1 MVLYIDVYFLEN
13 FIFDF
18 LLVLLSERLAG
29 ERARLLRCALAA
41 LAGAAYA
48 VLVIIKPAAGS
59 IFLRIPVLALMAL
72 AAGRFY
78 SAKAFLKRCLIFFIT
93 FSSSGGA
100 AYALALL
107 SGGSALNGF
116 IYFDRPIFY
125 ALAGIGITAVTVIF
139 AGTKMRRRSEIIEL
153 SVLKD
158 GKVYHLTAIYDSGN
172 RARDPVTGLDII
184 VAEDIFTEEIHTSS
198 RKMKIHTASG
208 EGELLLFVPD
218 RLAVNDSG
226 ALFTYDAAIGIT
238 DKRLSGDRSFNALIG
253 GAFFERAQSHTGAF
267 KEHIK

>member
-13 FIFDF
+13 FIFDL

-29 ERARLLRCALAA
+29 ERVRLLRCALAA

-48 VLVIIKPAAGS
+48 VLVIIKPGTGS
-59 IFLRIPVLALMAL
+59 VFLRVPVLALMAL
-72 AAGRFY
+72 AAGKFC
-78 SAKAFLKRCLIFFIT
+78 SAKAFFKRLLIFFLA

-100 AYALALL
+100 AYALALV

-116 IYFDRPIFY
+116 IHFDRPVFY
-125 ALAGIGITAVTVIF
+125 ALSGIGITAVTVAF
-139 AGTKMRRRSEIIEL
+139 AGSKIRRRSEITEL
-153 SVLKD
+153 SVLKE

-184 VAEDIFTEEIHTSS
+184 VAEDIFPEEIHLSA

-208 EGELLLFVPD
+208 EGELSVFVPD
-218 RLAVNDSG
+218 RLTVKDSG
-226 ALFTYDAAIGIT
+226 ALFTYDAAVGIT

-253 GAFFERAQSHTGAF
+253 GAFFERAESHTGAF